1 MMEFIVAIELGSSK
15 IGGIVGKK
23 NKDESIQVL
32 AYVKEEMA
40 TSVRKGVVCNCNKT
54 AQALTSVINRLEGKL
69 QHSIAKVYVGIGGQ
83 SLHTVKNVVQRDLK
97 EETIISENKIHEIAE
112 ENYGIKL
119 PDAEILGVVP
129 QEYKIGNDFQA
140 DPVGVACNRIEGH
153 FLNII
158 ARSLVKKNLERAF
171 EQAKIDIMDMPITPI
186 AAASVIL
193 TESERRSGCALIDF
207 GADTTTVSVYKNNM
221 LRFLIV
227 LPLGGNNI
235 TRDITSLQVEE
246 DEAESMKITYGNAI
260 FDGNDNEEESVYVT
274 ESKVPNIKLGE
285 LNNVVEARTEEIIAN
300 VWNQI
305 QSSGYAD
312 KLSAGIITTGGGA
325 NLKNLDEAI
334 RRRTGLF
341 KIRYAN
347 SICNEVHVS
356 ESEGFPVGDGMQNA
370 LLGLLFAGTEN
381 CAQTKSIE
389 RETVSPPPADL
400 FDSDETLKR
409 QKEDTE
415 KPKVPKNKEEERIKI
430 EKKAK
435 KSRKSLMDT
444 IKTFSRDI
452 FIDEEMK

>member
-1 MMEFIVAIELGSSK
+1 MMEFIAAIELGSSK
-15 IGGIVGKK
+15 ISGIVGKK

-40 TSVRKGVVCNCNKT
+40 TSVRKGVVYNLNKT
-54 AQALTSVINRLEGKL
+54 AQALTSVINRLESKL
-69 QHSIAKVYVGIGGQ
+69 QYSIAKVYVGISGQ
-83 SLHTVKNVVQRDLK
+83 SLRTVENVVQRDLR
-97 EETIISENKIHEIAE
+97 EETIISENMIHEIAE
-112 ENYGIKL
+112 ENCGIKFT
-119 PDAEILGVVP
+119 DVEILDVVP

-158 ARSLVKKNLERAF
+158 ARSSVKKNLEHAF
-171 EQAKIDIMDMPITPI
+171 EQAKIDIIDMSITPI

-207 GADTTTVSVYKNNM
+207 GADTTTVSIYKNNI

-246 DEAESMKITYGNAI
+246 DEAENMKITYGNAI
-260 FDGNDNEEESVYVT
+260 FDGNANEEESVYVT
-274 ESKVPNIKLGE
+274 ENKVPNIRLGE

-312 KLSAGIITTGGGA
+312 KLSAGIVTTGGGA
-325 NLKNLDEAI
+325 NLKNLNEAI
-334 RRRTGLF
+334 RRKTGLF
-341 KIRYAN
+341 KIRHAN
-347 SICNEVHVS
+347 FICNKVH
-356 ESEGFPVGDGMQNA
+356 ESEGFLTEDGMQNA

-381 CAQTKSIE
+381 CAQTKNIE
-389 RETVSPPPADL
+389 RETVSPPPTDL
-400 FDSDETLKR
+400 FESDETLKR
-409 QKEDTE
+409 QKEETE
-415 KPKVPKNKEEERIKI
+415 RLKVSKNKEEEKRRV
-430 EKKAK
+430 EKKSK
-435 KSRKSLMDT
+435 KSGKSWMDT
-444 IKTFSRDI
+444 LKTFSKDI